1 MNKKEITIKPQ
12 FVFPVFLSRVMIPY
26 VLLLIVFIIDALDG
40 EIDDG
45 PLDSNFYITV
55 TIMTAILAGVILPLI
70 KAIFRNTVYVFTKES
85 IICKRGFP
93 SKYEITIPY
102 STIKTISIKQYW
114 PHKSFGTGSL
124 LLTTYQGKNYSFYSL
139 GKILEVQMLINKML
153 EKNAN
158 FKHLSSEK
166 NEAKV
171 NTATL
176 SI

>member
-12 FVFPVFLSRVMIPY
+12 FVFPIFLSRVMIPY

-55 TIMTAILAGVILPLI
+55 TIMTAILAGIILPLI
-70 KAIFRNTVYVFTKES
+70 KAIFRNTVYVFTKDS
-85 IICKRGFP
+85 IICKRNFP

-124 LLTTYQGKNYSFYSL
+124 LLTTYQGENYSFYSL
-139 GKILEVQMLINKML
+139 GKILEVQTLISKML
-153 EKNAN
+153 QKNVTSKSAPSN
-158 FKHLSSEK
+158 K
-166 NEAKV
+166 NV
-171 NTATL
+171 NSPNTASL

>member
-12 FVFPVFLSRVMIPY
+12 FVFPIFLSRVMIPY

-55 TIMTAILAGVILPLI
+55 TIMTAILAGIILPLI
-70 KAIFRNTVYVFTKES
+70 KAIFRNTVYVFTKDS
-85 IICKRGFP
+85 IICKRNFP

-124 LLTTYQGKNYSFYSL
+124 LLTTYQGENYSFYSL
-139 GKILEVQMLINKML
+139 GKILDVQTLISKML
-153 EKNAN
+153 QKNVTSKSAPSN
-158 FKHLSSEK
+158 K
-166 NEAKV
+166 NV
-171 NTATL
+171 NSPNTASL